1 MDEIFDK
8 IKQRLEEV
16 SHEYNTEPSDLGF
29 VTIGRKVYLNDAIK
43 IVDEIKNEYM
53 NNQIFQYA
61 IAYATTLSLY
71 GVDIR
76 DKWET
81 LTHQM
86 DALHQAYIRGRKD
99 ERDKFM
105 EWADKKWN

>member
-1 MDEIFDK
+1 MLEIFDK
-8 IKQRLEEV
+8 IKERLKNHPYVFSQHGCEYGNIPLDSVFEV
-16 SHEYNTEPSDLGF
+16 IDQ
-29 VTIGRKVYLNDAIK
+29 V
-43 IVDEIKNEYM
+43 KNEYM

-99 ERDKFM
+99 ERDEFM